1 MNRRAELLLC
11 ASMSWLY
18 HLLTQQ
24 SIPQTIIIFGFVIAI
39 GHWLGR
45 VKIAGI
51 SLGVTWILFV
61 GLGLSYFGVSV
72 HADTEHFLKEFGLI
86 LFVYSIGLQ
95 VGPGFFASLKKNAA
109 VSNGLAALVVAM
121 GVFITIAC
129 YYIFKEPITVLTGIM
144 SGAVTNTPG
153 LGAAQAAAKDLGVDA
168 ASSSFITLS
177 YAIIYPFGV
186 FGIIGTLLL
195 LKLVFRTNLE
205 RERSL
210 HRKLQIIQSNKP
222 VAFHLRVDNKQLHG
236 KPLRTIFDLLKQP
249 VVVSRMHHQGN
260 VFTPALQTI
269 IHEGDVLLFVTHKE
283 LLPALRL
290 IVGEES
296 TMNLR
301 EATQSELISRILVV
315 TQPDVTHKRLGDL
328 SAFQHQDFTLTR
340 INRAGIEM
348 VAHGDIVL
356 QLGDHLKVVGTKE
369 AIDRVVQ
376 SVGNEMKRLDVPDI
390 APIFLGIV
398 SGVILGSIPFYL
410 FDMPVPVKI
419 GLAGGPLIIAMLLSR
434 YGSTLYLNQFTTYSA
449 NLMLREMGIGLFL
462 ASVGLSSG
470 HHLHTAWAG
479 GNVLMWIGI
488 GLAITSIPLF
498 TVGLIA
504 HYGFRKTYFEVC
516 GLLSGASTDPPA
528 LAFSN
533 NMAQNEVANVA
544 YATVYPLTMI
554 LRIIAAQ
561 LLILLFT

>member
-1 MNRRAELLLC
+1 MN
-11 ASMSWLY
+11 WLY
-18 HLLTQQ
+18 NLLTQQ
-24 SIPQTIIIFGFVIAI
+24 SIPQTIIIFSFVIAI

-45 VKIAGI
+45 VKLAGI

-61 GLGLSYFGVSV
+61 GLALSYFGVTV
-72 HADTEHFLKEFGLI
+72 HTETEHFLKEFGLI

-109 VSNGLAALVVAM
+109 VTNGLAALVVVL
-121 GVFITIAC
+121 GVLTTI
-129 YYIFKEPITVLTGIM
+129 IFYFLFRQPITVLTGIM

-153 LGAAQAAAKDLGVDA
+153 LGAAQAAAKDLHVSA
-168 ASSSFITLS
+168 ADTSFITLA
-177 YAIIYPFGV
+177 YAIVYPFGV
-186 FGIIGTLLL
+186 FGIIGAILI
-195 LKLVFRTNLE
+195 LKLLFRVDLEKE
-205 RERSL
+205 REL
-210 HRKLQIIQSNKP
+210 HRKLHVLQSNRP
-222 VAFHLRVDNKQLHG
+222 VSFHLRVENKQLHG
-236 KPLRTIFDLLKQP
+236 KPLRTVFDLLKEP
-249 VVVSRMHHQGN
+249 IVVSRMFHDG
-260 VFTPALQTI
+260 VIFTPTPQTI
-269 IHEGDVLLFVTHKE
+269 IHEGDVLLIVAHKE
-283 LLPALRL
+283 QMPMLKL

-296 TMNLR
+296 TMNLK
-301 EATQSELISRILVV
+301 EAAQSELMSRILVV
-315 TQPDVTHKRLGDL
+315 TQPEVTHRRLGDL
-328 SAFQHQDFTLTR
+328 SAFHHQDFTLTR
-340 INRAGIEM
+340 LSRAGVEM
-348 VAHGDIVL
+348 VPHGDIVL

-369 AIDRVVQ
+369 GIDQVMK

-398 SGVILGSIPFYL
+398 LGVILGSIPFYFL
-410 FDMPVPVKI
+410 NMPVPVKI

-434 YGSTLYLNQFTTYSA
+434 YGSKLYLNQFTTYSA

-470 HHLHTAWAG
+470 HNLHTAFAEG
-479 GNVLMWIGI
+479 QVGLWIGM
-488 GLAITSIPLF
+488 GLVITLLPLL

-533 NMAQNEVANVA
+533 QMAKNEVANVT